1 VAKAAVVGPT
11 TWGTTLAVHL
21 ASCGATVHL
30 LARTEAEATALAN
43 DRRNARFLPDVPFPK
58 GLSMTHEPSPALDGA
73 EMVVVAVPSSSF
85 RWNVRRL
92 RDHLRSPTIV
102 LSATKG
108 LELETGLRMSQVLE
122 QELPPALHQRICA
135 LSGPNLALEIAA
147 GKLATTV
154 VASRSHEAAERAQE
168 LLMSPLFRVYTS
180 EDVVGVEL
188 GGALK
193 NIIAIGAGLADGLG
207 YGDNGKAAFITR
219 GLTEITRLGVA
230 AGASPLTFAGLAG
243 LGDLVATC
251 ASPLSRNHRVGV
263 QLAKGVPLE
272 KVLASMQNVA
282 EGVYT
287 TGAALKM
294 AAALGVEMPI
304 ARATQKVLFEGL
316 EPRQAVADLMGRPP
330 RREWEGIR

>member
-1 VAKAAVVGPT
+1 MARVAVVGPT

-21 ASCGATVHL
+21 ASCGAQVWL
-30 LARTEAEATALAN
+30 LARTEAEAAALAAAGC
-43 DRRNARFLPDVPFPK
+43 NARFLPDVPFPQD
-58 GLSMTHEPSPALDGA
+58 LAVTHKPSLALDGA
-73 EMVVVAVPSSSF
+73 EMLVIAVPSSSF
-85 RWNVRRL
+85 RQNVRRI
-92 RDHLRSPTIV
+92 RRHLRPPTIV

-108 LELETGLRMSQVLE
+108 LELETGRRMSQVLE
-122 QELPPALHQRICA
+122 EELPAALHERICV

-154 VASRSHEAAERAQE
+154 VASRSHAAAERAQE
-168 LLMSPLFRVYTS
+168 LLMSPALRVYTS

-219 GLTEITRLGVA
+219 GLAEITRLGVA

-251 ASPLSRNHRVGV
+251 ASPLSRNHRVGQ
-263 QLAKGVPLE
+263 QLARGVPLD
-272 KVLASMQNVA
+272 KILASMQNVV
-282 EGVYT
+282 EGVHT

-294 AAALGVEMPI
+294 AAELGVEMPI
-304 ARATQKVLFEGL
+304 ARATQQVLFEGL
-316 EPRQAVADLMGRPP
+316 DPRQAVAELMGRPP